1 MPRHSLDRGAYY
13 RNYYQLKK
21 ELIRVRYI
29 ENKER
34 KQREEELY
42 KPYGGEKNYYKC
54 SLMESG
60 LLIIT
65 SL

>member
-1 MPRHSLDRGAYY
+1 MPRHSLDKTTYY
-13 RNYYQLKK
+13 KIYYDLKK
-21 ELIRVRYI
+21 EQYKERYI
-29 ENKER
+29 NKKEQ